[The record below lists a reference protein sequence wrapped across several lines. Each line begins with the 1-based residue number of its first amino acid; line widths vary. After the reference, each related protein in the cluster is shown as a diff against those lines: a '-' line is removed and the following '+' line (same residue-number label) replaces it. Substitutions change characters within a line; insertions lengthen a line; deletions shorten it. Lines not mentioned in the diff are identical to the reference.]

1 MAMDA
6 DEFVAIT
13 LRNPVHEAVAE
24 ELVRLALTDA
34 WIVSGCLVRT
44 AWNTQTGRAVD
55 YGINEYD
62 IFYFDPDT
70 SRQTEDAVREPV
82 PASLENALVAA
93 RALAILLDRRAW
105 H

>member
-34 WIVSGCLVRT
+34 WIVSGCLVQT

-82 PASLENALVAA
+82 PASLENALV
-93 RALAILLDRRAW
+93 
-105 H
+105 